1 MTMPTDWQCL
11 KCGSKDFEIG
21 EVRTAG
27 GFQSSFFDL
36 GNRRFE
42 YCSCKQCTYSEFYK
56 GKVKGVQKVLDF
68 LGSSQDGKTYKY
80 RRLGQIF
87 QAISN

>member
-1 MTMPTDWQCL
+1 MTIPTNWQCL

-27 GFQSSFFDL
+27 GFWSSFFDL

-68 LGSSQDGKTYKY
+68 LGSS
-80 RRLGQIF
+80 
-87 QAISN
+87 